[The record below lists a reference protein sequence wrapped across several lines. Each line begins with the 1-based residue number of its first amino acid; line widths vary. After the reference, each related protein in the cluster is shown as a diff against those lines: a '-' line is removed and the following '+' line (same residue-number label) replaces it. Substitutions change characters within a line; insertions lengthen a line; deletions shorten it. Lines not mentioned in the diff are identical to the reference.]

1 MNLIASLLTALR
13 DYRGVIIILAI
24 IVFFI
29 LLTIWVYRTHVMP
42 KLNPDFVANKE
53 FDSGDGS
60 GDGAEY
66 KEATLMYFYADWCPH
81 CKSAKPHVDE
91 IKSIYDATASG
102 KRVNDYGIYF
112 EYVNCSDDSDAT
124 VIEKMDTYKVE
135 GFPTIKLKYDGKVAD
150 MDAKPDKETIEL
162 FLSTMLK

>member
-1 MNLIASLLTALR
+1 MNLIASLLKAIT
-13 DYRGVIIILAI
+13 DYKGVVIILGIV
-24 IVFFI
+24 VFFI

-53 FDSGDGS
+53 FESGGGES
-60 GDGAEY
+60 EEKY
-66 KEATLMYFYADWCPH
+66 KEARIMYFYADWCPH
-81 CKSAKPHVDE
+81 CKAAKPHIDE
-91 IKSIYDATASG
+91 IKSIYDASSSG

-112 EYVNCSDDSDAT
+112 EYVDCSDSNDAV
-124 VIEKMDTYKVE
+124 VIEKMDKYNVE

-162 FLSTMLK
+162 FLNTMLK

>member
-1 MNLIASLLTALR
+1 MNLIASLLKAIT
-13 DYRGVIIILAI
+13 DYKGVVIILGI

-53 FDSGDGS
+53 FESGGGES
-60 GDGAEY
+60 EEKY
-66 KEATLMYFYADWCPH
+66 KEARLMYFYADWCPH
-81 CKSAKPHVDE
+81 CKAAKPHVDE
-91 IKSIYDATASG
+91 IKSIYNASSSG
-102 KRVNDYGIYF
+102 KRVNDYAIYF
-112 EYVNCSDDSDAT
+112 EYVDCSDDKNSV
-124 VIEKMDTYKVE
+124 VIEKMDKYNVE

-162 FLSTMLK
+162 FLNTMLK

>member
-1 MNLIASLLTALR
+1 MNLIASLLKAIT
-13 DYRGVIIILAI
+13 DYKGVVIILGIV
-24 IVFFI
+24 VFFI

-53 FDSGDGS
+53 FESGGGES
-60 GDGAEY
+60 EEKY
-66 KEATLMYFYADWCPH
+66 KEARLMYFYADWCPH
-81 CKSAKPHVDE
+81 CKAAKPHVDE
-91 IKSIYDATASG
+91 IKSIYDASSSG

-112 EYVNCSDDSDAT
+112 EYVDCSDSNDAV
-124 VIEKMDTYKVE
+124 VIEKMDKYNVE

-162 FLSTMLK
+162 FLNTMLK

>member
-1 MNLIASLLTALR
+1 MNLIASLLKVIS
-13 DYRGVIIILAI
+13 DYKGVIVILGI

-53 FDSGDGS
+53 FKSGDKEET
-60 GDGAEY
+60 EY

-81 CKSAKPHVDE
+81 CKAAKPHVDE
-91 IKSIYDATASG
+91 IKSIYDASTSG

-112 EYVNCSDDSDAT
+112 EYVNCSDDKDAA
-124 VIEKMDTYKVE
+124 VIEKMDKYKVE
-135 GFPTIKLKYDGKVAD
+135 GFPTIKLKYDGKIAD

-162 FLSTMLK
+162 FLNTMLK